1 MAAAQTSVSPKSG
14 RGNPEVR
21 GATQGTAAL
30 IVNIDRHFQGPFVT
44 ELTLMLT
51 QNVMGYYLII
61 TFTTITICYTTWCNM
76 IAVYSHY

>member
-21 GATQGTAAL
+21 GATQGMVAL
-30 IVNIDRHFQGPFVT
+30 IVNIDQHFQGPFVT

-51 QNVMGYYLII
+51 QNVMGY
-61 TFTTITICYTTWCNM
+61 
-76 IAVYSHY
+76 